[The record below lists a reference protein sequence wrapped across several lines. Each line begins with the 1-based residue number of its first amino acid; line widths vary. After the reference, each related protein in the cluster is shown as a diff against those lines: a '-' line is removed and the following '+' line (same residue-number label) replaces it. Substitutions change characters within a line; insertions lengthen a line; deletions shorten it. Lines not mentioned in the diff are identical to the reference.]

1 MLEDFFTLTEMKDGI
16 STMARIGE
24 LVSEIKKLK
33 DVELNTSDLIRQ
45 CVTTANT
52 LASTKNE
59 ECLQH
64 FVQLN
69 GVGFLNQWLQDAQ
82 NCGEDINNAAEDLI
96 VAVLTALECLPVDNT
111 QLTSCGVLRT
121 IEHLVVYGNTKINK
135 KAGMLWIKWSS
146 LPTCSSDVHNMDS
159 KEHDTDQ
166 LKLPESR
173 LESENDRYNGANE
186 AANAENKSKPE
197 VMTCSSDPF
206 PKHPHT
212 NDNRDMVK
220 QSPVLSPPNSSGANA
235 ILGDANPSVPSLA
248 SHSGLE
254 NIPGTQESSATN
266 DVKSGAAQ
274 VTPLDVSS
282 VAKSSVTNEPEN
294 PFVSN
299 KLDAEDQN
307 ISTSLD
313 IKKGESFSADIPH
326 SDKNTV
332 EALSHLANVSPALQD
347 SSDDESTGKE
357 EGPTS
362 SSDTNVKGAVN
373 ELRLKR
379 CMKSFGDS
387 SKAADKK
394 LTAEKGDTTSP
405 LTEYDDTDALEVARL
420 VAIEVER
427 EVIDYRGPFCG
438 SPDINSRRSDSPDL
452 EAHRQPDHSMDEPN
466 DDNKSSTTG
475 VDSGSLTSMKEDG
488 SGITDDSGTFSRKHM
503 RSMELGG
510 IDLNENQCTEEI
522 DCHTKSTLSNSINLS
537 TPIAVAAS
545 RASSVFPAR
554 LHFEGE
560 LGWKGSA
567 ATSAFR
573 PASPWRTPDG
583 DKSVS
588 ACSHKTV
595 NALFDL
601 NISESDN
608 AAAGE
613 PPSAA
618 ILPLAS
624 DHVPKDTSVNVGMSR
639 NLELDLNCPCDG
651 EEAAITTSN
660 VPSFW
665 NREQFT
671 GDWSHPS
678 SSSLRQPAVRNFD
691 LNDNMP
697 TMDGFSRGVDGS
709 SAKTSG
715 RDVSDNSALTILGKR
730 IVVGQKE
737 HSHQN
742 QHHFFGPSAESID
755 PARSMQSYAHVPPD
769 YSVVSYPSHSPVS
782 FPPPFYAPGS
792 VPYMV
797 DAKGAPVMP
806 PLPGLSVPTL
816 PGLGVGTSHPYF
828 SSRAI
833 PPSSSELSYSHPSM
847 DLNYGRSYEGARREG
862 GNYWPVSFQ
871 GQTMFVDERMGNMS
885 QGGSSG
891 VVLKRKEPDSGWDL
905 YSRR

>member
-16 STMARIGE
+16 STVARIGE

-33 DVELNTSDLIRQ
+33 DAVELNTADLIRQ
-45 CVTTANT
+45 CATAANT

-82 NCGEDINNAAEDLI
+82 NCGENISNAAEDLI

-111 QLTSCGVLRT
+111 QLTSSGVLHT
-121 IEHLVVYGNTKINK
+121 IQLLVNHRNTEINK
-135 KAGMLWIKWSS
+135 KAGVFCHKWSS
-146 LPTCSSDVHNMDS
+146 LPKCSSDVHNMDA
-159 KEHDTDQ
+159 KEHHSVQ

-186 AANAENKSKPE
+186 AAIAEVKLKPE
-197 VMTCSSDPF
+197 VMTCYSVPLA
-206 PKHPHT
+206 KHSHT
-212 NDNRDMVK
+212 NDNRDVVK
-220 QSPVLSPPNSSGANA
+220 QSPMLTHPNSSSANA
-235 ILGDANPSVPSLA
+235 ILGDGNPSVPSLA
-248 SHSGLE
+248 SHCGLE
-254 NIPGTQESSATN
+254 NATN
-266 DVKSGAAQ
+266 DAKSGASK
-274 VTPLDVSS
+274 VTPLDVSME
-282 VAKSSVTNEPEN
+282 AKTSVTNKPEN
-294 PFVSN
+294 PFVGN

-307 ISTSLD
+307 ISTSLN
-313 IKKGESFSADIPH
+313 IKKSKSVSADMPH
-326 SDKNTV
+326 SEKNTV
-332 EALSHLANVSPALQD
+332 EALNHLVNVSPALQD
-347 SSDDESTGKE
+347 SSDDESTCKE

-362 SSDTNVKGAVN
+362 SSDTDVRGAVN

-394 LTAEKGDTTSP
+394 LTAEKGDTSTP
-405 LTEYDDTDALEVARL
+405 LAEYDDTDALEVARL

-427 EVIDYRGPFCG
+427 EVIDYREPFCG
-438 SPDINSRRSDSPDL
+438 SPDINSRRSDSPDS
-452 EAHRQPDHSMDEPN
+452 EARQQPEPPMDEPN

-475 VDSGSLTSMKEDG
+475 EDSGSSSSMKEDG
-488 SGITDDSGTFSRKHM
+488 SGITDDSGTFSRKHV

-510 IDLNENQCTEEI
+510 IDLNENQCTEENNG
-522 DCHTKSTLSNSINLS
+522 HTKSTVSNSINLS

-573 PASPWRTPDG
+573 RASPWRTPDEY
-583 DKSVS
+583 KSVS
-588 ACSHKTV
+588 ASSHKTINV
-595 NALFDL
+595 LFDL
-601 NISESDN
+601 NIAESDS
-608 AAAGE
+608 ATADE
-613 PPSAA
+613 HLSAA
-618 ILPLAS
+618 ILPLS
-624 DHVPKDTSVNVGMSR
+624 SEHLPKDTSANVGIGRS
-639 NLELDLNCPCDG
+639 LELDLNCPCDS

-660 VPSFW
+660 VPSW
-665 NREQFT
+665 NRDQYN

-678 SSSLRQPAVRNFD
+678 SSSSSRQPAVRNFD
-691 LNDNMP
+691 LNDNTP
-697 TMDGFSRGVDGS
+697 TVDGFSRGVDKLFVK
-709 SAKTSG
+709 ASG
-715 RDVSDNSALTILGKR
+715 RDLSDNSAVTILGQR
-730 IVVGQKE
+730 IVLGQKE

-742 QHHFFGPSAESID
+742 QHNFFGPSVESRD
-755 PARSMQSYAHVPPD
+755 PARSMQSYAHSPSD
-769 YSVVSYPSHSPVS
+769 YSAVSYPSQPTLS

-797 DAKGAPVMP
+797 DAMGTPVMP
-806 PLPGLSVPTL
+806 PLPGLGVPNL
-816 PGLGVGTSHPYF
+816 SGLSAGTSHPYF

-833 PPSSSELSYSHPSM
+833 PPSSSELSYSHPGM
-847 DLNYGRSYEGARREG
+847 DLNYGRSYEGGRREG
-862 GNYWPVSFQ
+862 GSYWPVSFQ
-871 GQTMFVDERMGNMS
+871 GQTMFVDERMVNMP
-885 QGGSSG
+885 QGGDSG
-891 VVLKRKEPDSGWDL
+891 VVLKRKGPDSGWDL